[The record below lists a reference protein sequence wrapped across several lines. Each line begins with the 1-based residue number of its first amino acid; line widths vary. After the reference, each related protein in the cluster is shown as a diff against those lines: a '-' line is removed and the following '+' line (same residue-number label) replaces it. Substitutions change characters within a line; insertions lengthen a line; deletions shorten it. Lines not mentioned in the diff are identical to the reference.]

1 MMVIDKLTTVGRTI
15 DLRYATNRAIAI
27 VTGVLFVGGTVF
39 QLYAATGWF
48 QSIVWGVNAGLTV
61 FLTWALCR
69 ELDPDHAMSAFVAVG
84 LALLGLLCWGLPL
97 LSVAFWLILVARV
110 VNRSTGMPAGILDA
124 LAVAG
129 LGIWLSL
136 DGNWAYGAISVLA
149 LFLTS
154 QLPEGAG
161 RRLTEGAGRR
171 LTEGAGRRLT
181 EGAGRRLTEGA
192 GEGQL
197 VLAGLAAAATAA
209 AAAVAPRPAEG
220 VTLTAS
226 GALIGL
232 AASILFLPVILSARH
247 VESLG
252 DRSGAPLWPRR
263 VQAAQVLA
271 LGAGLAAALV
281 GGIDAVG
288 ALAPLWAAILG
299 ASAHWLYRWAKS

>member
-15 DLRYATNRAIAI
+15 DLRYPTNRAIAI
-27 VTGVLFVGGTVF
+27 VTGIALVGGTVF

-48 QSIVWGVNAGLTV
+48 QSIAWGVNAGLTV

-84 LALLGLLCWGLPL
+84 LALLGLRYWGLPL

-110 VNRSTGMPAGILDA
+110 VNRSTGMPAGILDS
-124 LAVAG
+124 LAVPG

-154 QLPEGAG
+154 QLP
-161 RRLTEGAGRR
+161 
-171 LTEGAGRRLT
+171 

>member
-161 RRLTEGAGRR
+161 RRLTEGAG
-171 LTEGAGRRLT
+171 
-181 EGAGRRLTEGA
+181 
-192 GEGQL
+192 EGQL

-288 ALAPLWAAILG
+288 ALAPLWSAILG
-299 ASAHWLYRWAKS
+299 ASAHWLYRWAKG